1 MLRQIS
7 DIDNL
12 RLAPCENSLTSI
24 IQKYG
29 IDFHNSKE
37 VIEKKQIASIE
48 FERKRKQLQFFL
60 IKNNIFIQ
68 PNFNMIITWDNSKLL
83 KEKLINLYIDE
94 SSTINE
100 YSIINEY

>member
-7 DIDNL
+7 NIDNI

-29 IDFHNSKE
+29 IDFYNSIE

-48 FERKRKQLQFFL
+48 FEKNRKQLNFFL

-68 PNFNMIITWDNSKLL
+68 PDFNMINTWDNSKIL
-83 KEKLINLYIDE
+83 KQKIIDLHIIENLNMINY
-94 SSTINE
+94 
-100 YSIINEY
+100 

>member
-7 DIDNL
+7 DIDNI

-29 IDFHNSKE
+29 IDFYNSRE

-68 PNFNMIITWDNSKLL
+68 TDFNMINTWDNSKIL
-83 KEKLINLYIDE
+83 KQKIIDLYSDE
-94 SSTINE
+94 PLTFIENF
-100 YSIINEY
+100 NN

>member
-7 DIDNL
+7 DIDNI

-29 IDFHNSKE
+29 IDFHKSKE

-68 PNFNMIITWDNSKLL
+68 TDFNMINTWDNSPLL
-83 KEKLINLYIDE
+83 KKKFLDLYSDECLNFID
-94 SSTINE
+94 
-100 YSIINEY
+100 Y